1 MATLTRRRA
10 VTGLPVP
17 TEHIEQAA
25 VVAWAEDM
33 SAKWPELAMLFA
45 VPNFAGHMGRA
56 ATRLR
61 AGAKA
66 KREGRKAGVPDLV
79 LPVARH
85 GYHGLFIEMKRQRG
99 GTVSPEQREWHTAL
113 REQGYAVYVCK
124 GAFAAITVLT
134 AYLEPDNG
142 K

>member
-1 MATLTRRRA
+1 MTTLTRRRA

-17 TEHIEQAA
+17 TEHEEQAA
-25 VVAWAEDM
+25 VFTWIE
-33 SAKWPELAMLFA
+33 SAASRWPELHTAFA
-45 VPNFAGHMGRA
+45 IPNFAGHMGRA
-56 ATRLR
+56 STRLR

-85 GYHGLFIEMKRQRG
+85 EYHGLFIEMKRQRG
-99 GTVSPEQREWHTAL
+99 GSVSPEQKDWHHAL

>member
-1 MATLTRRRA
+1 MTALTA
-10 VTGLPVP
+10 LPVP
-17 TEHIEQAA
+17 TEHQEQAE
-25 VVAWAEDM
+25 VIAWAE
-33 SAKWPELAMLFA
+33 AHRARWPELAYLFS

-56 ATRLR
+56 STRLR

-99 GTVSPEQREWHTAL
+99 GSVSPEQKAWHHAL
-113 REQGYAVYVCK
+113 REQGYAVYVCR

-134 AYLEPDNG
+134 SYLEPGNA
-142 K
+142 